1 MAVSE
6 EKTCVRGTLARKR
19 KREREKWKETG
30 RRTKNDLVAHRKVLA
45 GHGRFPHD
53 FCTKIS
59 KDNDAKHSVKSE
71 NRVTTLKN

>member
-1 MAVSE
+1 MCGDSCEKE
-6 EKTCVRGTLARKR
+6 EARKR
-19 KREREKWKETG
+19 EVEGNGE
-30 RRTKNDLVAHRKVLA
+30 KNDLVAHGKVLA